1 MSYKVTLYNIF
12 IASPSDV
19 TWARIRVRDSI
30 QVWNE
35 VHTKHSKT
43 VLYPLGWDRNSAPSM
58 GRPAQAIINEKL
70 VAEADLLIG
79 VFWTRLGTPTE
90 NFDSGTVE
98 EIELHIKAGKPTM
111 LYFSEEPVA
120 MASVDRDEYDR
131 LQLFKQSCKVRGLYH
146 QFESPAQFAED
157 FNRHLAITINELIGH
172 TESQRLTNLEALPVA
187 GEDGDAFPPLPPISE
202 GLTDEAKRLLKEA
215 SLDPHG
221 HVMHIRYIGGVSLQ
235 VNGKN
240 MISSDARREVA
251 RWEAA
256 LHDLVRAGLFIG
268 RGHKGEVFELTDLGY
283 KVADTL

>member
-1 MSYKVTLYNIF
+1 M
-12 IASPSDV
+12 
-19 TWARIRVRDSI
+19 
-30 QVWNE
+30 
-35 VHTKHSKT
+35 
-43 VLYPLGWDRNSAPSM
+43 
-58 GRPAQAIINEKL
+58 INEKL

-90 NFDSGTVE
+90 SFDSGTVE

-120 MASVDRDEYDR
+120 MASVDRDEYER
-131 LQLFKQSCKVRGLYH
+131 LQSFKKTCQSRGLYH
-146 QFESPAQFAED
+146 HFESPAQFAED
-157 FNRHLAITINELIGH
+157 LNRHLAITINELIGQAA
-172 TESQRLTNLEALPVA
+172 SYRSSDA
-187 GEDGDAFPPLPPISE
+187 GLLSITGELSFPPASTPAISD
-202 GLTDEAKRLLKEA
+202 GLTEEAKKLLKEA

-221 HVMHIRYIGGVSLQ
+221 HVMHIRYIGGVTLQ

-240 MISSDARREVA
+240 MISSDGRREVA

-268 RGHKGEVFELTDLGY
+268 RGGKGEMFEITDLGY